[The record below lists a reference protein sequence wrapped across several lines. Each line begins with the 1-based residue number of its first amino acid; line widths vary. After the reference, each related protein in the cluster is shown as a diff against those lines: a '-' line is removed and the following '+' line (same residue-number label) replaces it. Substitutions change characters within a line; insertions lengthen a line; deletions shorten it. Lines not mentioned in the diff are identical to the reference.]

1 MSPEAVIPT
10 PILIVDDDEAFTE
23 ILTRR
28 LTSAGYRVFSDNCGS
43 SALETLKKNPEIKTV
58 VSDMRMKNG
67 NGWEL
72 AKGVQELGM
81 KMKTFILLTGFSD
94 IPDETAHAAGVH
106 LILQKPVPFNTLLEA
121 IQKGGALI
129 SA

>member
-1 MSPEAVIPT
+1 MSPEAGNLI

-23 ILTRR
+23 ILSRR
-28 LTSAGYRVFSDNCGS
+28 LSTVGYRVFSDNCGR

-72 AKGVQELGM
+72 AKGMQDSGM
-81 KMKTFILLTGFSD
+81 KMNTFILLTGFSD

-106 LILQKPVPFNTLLEA
+106 LILQKPVPFTTLLEA
-121 IQKGGALI
+121 IQKGGTLL